1 MSRKPAPIRNYKFSD
16 AELKQVA
23 DKMLNLIDRDRVEFT
38 DLGFSAAK
46 ETEYKTLLD
55 LFSNMETDDLL
66 ESNKM
71 LATQV
76 KNEKRAVAEG
86 LMRRITTMAQ
96 LCFKGNAAKIRAFG
110 DLGLAHQT
118 DDDIVRTAR
127 TIEIAA
133 THYLPELIA
142 EGISQQTIQQL
153 QAAREALDIAIDEQD
168 ATVTNRDIATAN
180 RVNVSNEL
188 YALVSKYAEMG
199 KLIWKSE
206 REAKF
211 NDYLLYG
218 ADKKQDEADP
228 SDTSTSSLP
237 PII

>member
-1 MSRKPAPIRNYKFSD
+1 MSKKPAPIRNYKFSD

-38 DLGFSAAK
+38 ELGFTPAK

-55 LFSNMETDDLL
+55 LFSNIETDDLL
-66 ESNKM
+66 ESHKM

-76 KNEKRAVAEG
+76 KNEKRAVVEG

-96 LCFKGNAAKIRAFG
+96 LCFKGNAAKVRAFG
-110 DLGLAHQT
+110 DLAFSQQA
-118 DDDIVRTAR
+118 DDDIVRAAR

-133 THYLPELIA
+133 THYLSELTA

-153 QAAREALDIAIDEQD
+153 QAAREDLDLAIDEQD
-168 ATVTNRDIATAN
+168 AAVTNRDIATAN

-188 YALVSKYAEMG
+188 YALVSKYAEIG
-199 KLIWKSE
+199 KLIWKSD
-206 REAKF
+206 REAKY

-218 ADKKQDEADP
+218 ADKKEGEADS
-228 SDTSTSSLP
+228 SDTATSPLP